1 MTFCK
6 CTKITCVGV
15 AKYKIGFEELRQVSS
30 HSKPLIQLFI
40 DCLYPTSCSQT
51 CKHCIIFFKMFS
63 LFIKKVYANSIVLL
77 F

>member
-30 HSKPLIQLFI
+30 HSKYIN
-40 DCLYPTSCSQT
+40 SV
-51 CKHCIIFFKMFS
+51 
-63 LFIKKVYANSIVLL
+63 VY
-77 F
+77 